1 MQPRITIKNTFRHLG
16 KILKHKWWVF
26 YYCCKAG
33 IPWRGIKHDMS
44 KFSPT
49 EFWESVRYY
58 QGSRSPIDACKE
70 ENGVSKAWLHHK
82 GRNRHHYEYWQDN
95 FDKGGEPLKMPYKDA
110 VEMLCDYLGA
120 GRAYMGKD
128 FTYKAEWQWWL
139 RKNQTNLAMHPSSKE
154 FISCV
159 LINLAHDEKRIKKE
173 FLLELN
179 LNSTWLKNVY
189 AKINAREEDFDLD
202 QWLEEET
209 NE

>member
-1 MQPRITIKNTFRHLG
+1 MPKITIKNTLKHFA
-16 KILKHKWWVF
+16 KICKHKWWVF

-95 FDKGGEPLKMPYKDA
+95 FDKGGEPLQMPYKDA

-120 GRAYMGKD
+120 GRAYMGKN

-159 LINLAHDEKRIKKE
+159 LLNLAHDEKRIKKE
-173 FLLELN
+173 FLLGLN
-179 LNSTWLKNVY
+179 LNSTWLKSVY
-189 AKINAREEDFDLD
+189 AKIDAREEDFDLD
-202 QWLEEET
+202 QWLEEG